1 MIINQKQSEP
11 TWQDENGTAIP
22 TNRLTILEK
31 QAEKNTYKL
40 LKGAQSLNA
49 QLVKFKEEVATLC
62 DSIYEAS
69 LEETKTKGK
78 DRKGNFTFFNF
89 NRSIKVEV
97 AISERI
103 EFDDLTIQA
112 CQEKLN
118 ELIDQGTKEVDSFL
132 KGIIMDAFSKSNGS
146 LDAKKV
152 IGLKK
157 HKTRTKNPLY
167 HEAMELLDQSI
178 RRPESKRYFRIFLK
192 NEEGKYENIDLN
204 FSSI

>member
-22 TNRLTILEK
+22 TNRLTSLEK

>member
-22 TNRLTILEK
+22 TNRLTYLEK
-31 QAEKNTYKL
+31 QAEKNTLKL
-40 LKGAQSLNA
+40 LKGAQSINQ
-49 QLVKFKEEVATLC
+49 QLVKFKNEVASLC
-62 DSIYEAS
+62 DAIYEAS

-89 NRSIKVEV
+89 NRTIKVEV
-97 AISERI
+97 SISERI
-103 EFDDLTIQA
+103 EFDDLKIQA

-118 ELIDQGTKEVDSFL
+118 QLIDQGTTGVDSFL
-132 KGIIMDAFSKSNGS
+132 KGIIMDAFQKSNGS

-152 IGLKK
+152 MSLKK
-157 HKTRTKNPLY
+157 HKSRTKATLY
-167 HEAMELLDQSI
+167 HEAMDLLDESI